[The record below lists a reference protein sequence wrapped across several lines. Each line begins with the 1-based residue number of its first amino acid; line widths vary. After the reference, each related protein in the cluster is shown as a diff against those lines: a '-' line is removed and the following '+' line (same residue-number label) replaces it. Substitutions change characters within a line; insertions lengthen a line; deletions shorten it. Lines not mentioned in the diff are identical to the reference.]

1 MKPHCQAGTHPLCL
15 LGSHSRACC
24 PGKGPAPVPPVRIR
38 YAKSTLLV
46 LCCLW
51 HCSKSFWTPLAA
63 TSMDWPHKSWCE
75 GRQSAAGK
83 GWGFGTASGVVDQW
97 GTQLDQSL
105 GENIWVSRGLILQR
119 AGPLPCS
126 GRGRWGCSGSWGGP
140 RVLCWD
146 RTIRSSSSRALLNVG
161 RRNAV
166 CCEEGR
172 DWVTRIP
179 S

>member
-1 MKPHCQAGTHPLCL
+1 MKPHCQAGTRPRCL

-24 PGKGPAPVPPVRIR
+24 PGKGPARIPSVRIR

-51 HCSKSFWTPLAA
+51 HCNKSFWTLLAA
-63 TSMDWPHKSWCE
+63 TSMDWPRKSWSE

-97 GTQLDQSL
+97 GTRLESVSGKGTGRKHL
-105 GENIWVSRGLILQR
+105 GKQGLILQR

-126 GRGRWGCSGSWGGP
+126 GRGGS
-140 RVLCWD
+140 
-146 RTIRSSSSRALLNVG
+146 
-161 RRNAV
+161 
-166 CCEEGR
+166 
-172 DWVTRIP
+172 
-179 S
+179 